1 MWNMDSK
8 EMLIQLATRPLSAAQ
23 NLPPLSA
30 AQLNAHPAG
39 HPNSI
44 AWLLWHSAREIDV
57 QLAELNGRRQVWE
70 DFSER
75 FGLGEIGM
83 GLGYGHSP
91 EQARSIVVE
100 DQQLLLDYLE
110 ATLAALGGYVRTLGE
125 AQLDEIVDRAWE
137 PPVTRGVRLLSIL
150 DDAIQHV
157 GQAAYAA
164 GTLA

>member
-8 EMLIQLATRPLSAAQ
+8 EMLIQLATLPLSAAR
-23 NLPPLSA
+23 NLPPLGA

-57 QLAELNGRRQVWE
+57 QLAELNDRRQVWE
-70 DFSER
+70 DFGER
-75 FGLGEIGM
+75 FELGEIGM
-83 GLGYGHSP
+83 GIGYGHSR

-110 ATLAALGGYVRTLGE
+110 ATLAALSGYVRTLGE

-137 PPVTRGVRLLSIL
+137 PPVTRGVRLLSML